1 MALQHSPVEKSL
13 LWHILLNAKVGTFI
27 MSYPVIRLFIS
38 CFTTFIAK
46 IPTSFLNQ
54 QFFLNTSNSVAVTLI
69 HFQPQVMLDKLST
82 H

>member
-1 MALQHSPVEKSL
+1 MVLQHSPVEKSL

-27 MSYPVIRLFIS
+27 MSYAVIRLFIS
-38 CFTTFIAK
+38 CFTAK

-54 QFFLNTSNSVAVTLI
+54 HFLKNTSNSVAVTLI